1 MEPSLSRHPLCWL
14 SLLIGILSPGQPE
27 LQLTGLQPSIPIEKQ
42 NRMKKKDDQK
52 KFKVVLVGSG
62 DRRPKV
68 VEQAKKLRPSIE
80 AVVEVVGEEFDYS
93 ENPGQMGA
101 DFAIVLGGDGS
112 ILRAATRMG
121 DQQIP
126 VLGVNLGKLG
136 FLADVNPC
144 CVEAAL
150 ASVDQGE
157 CRLVDHLMLS
167 IEVFRGEEKVA
178 QKTGLNEVSILGGP
192 PFDIQRLDLAVDGIP
207 ATSYS
212 CDGLI
217 ISTPVGSTAHNLS
230 AGGPILRK
238 DLQAFVI
245 SPISPHTLTVRPVV
259 DSADRVY
266 ELVAAKPNESAAVVL
281 DGQVVTKLQ
290 AGDRVRVFRSKSIF
304 QLIEVSGNNYYQTLR
319 EKLGWGGEIKKS

>member
-1 MEPSLSRHPLCWL
+1 MRKSD
-14 SLLIGILSPGQPE
+14 GQE
-27 LQLTGLQPSIPIEKQ
+27 
-42 NRMKKKDDQK
+42 

-68 VEQAKKLRPSIE
+68 VAQSKELRPMIE
-80 AVVEVVGEEFDYS
+80 NVVDVVAEEFDYS

-112 ILRAATRMG
+112 ILRAATRME
-121 DQQIP
+121 DSQIP

-136 FLADVNPC
+136 FLADVNPRD
-144 CVEAAL
+144 VECAL
-150 ASVDQGE
+150 TSIDKE
-157 CRLVDHLMLS
+157 EFRLVDHLMLQ
-167 IEVFRGEEKVA
+167 IEILRGDETVA
-178 QKTGLNEVSILGGP
+178 AKTGLNEVAILGGP
-192 PFDIQRLDLAVDGIP
+192 PFDIQQLDLAVDGVP

-266 ELVAAKPNESAAVVL
+266 ELVAADPNESACVVL
-281 DGQVVTKLQ
+281 DGQIVTKLQ
-290 AGDRVRVFRSKSIF
+290 AGDRVRVSRAKSIF
-304 QLIEVSGNNYYQTLR
+304 QLIEVSGNNYYRTLR
-319 EKLGWGGEIKKS
+319 EKLGWGGEIKK

>member
-1 MEPSLSRHPLCWL
+1 
-14 SLLIGILSPGQPE
+14 
-27 LQLTGLQPSIPIEKQ
+27 
-42 NRMKKKDDQK
+42 MKKSDGQE

-68 VEQAKKLRPSIE
+68 VHQSKMLRPAIE
-80 AVVEVVGEEFDYS
+80 KVVEVVAEEFDYS

-112 ILRAATRMG
+112 ILRAATRMENS
-121 DQQIP
+121 QIP

-136 FLADVNPC
+136 FLADVNPDN
-144 CVEAAL
+144 VESAL
-150 ASVDQGE
+150 CSIDGGE
-157 CRLVDHLMLS
+157 FRLVDHLMLK
-167 IEVFRGEEKVA
+167 IEVFRGGQIIAE
-178 QKTGLNEVSILGGP
+178 KTGLNEVAILGGP
-192 PFDIQRLDLAVDGIP
+192 PYDIQQLDLAVDGIP
-207 ATSYS
+207 ATSYN

-266 ELVAAKPNESAAVVL
+266 ELVATNPNESACVVL
-281 DGQVVTKLQ
+281 DGQIVAKLQ
-290 AGDRVRVFRSKSIF
+290 ADDRVRVSRAKSIF
-304 QLIEVSGNNYYQTLR
+304 QLIEVSGNNYYRTLR
-319 EKLGWGGEIKKS
+319 EKLGWGGEFKKK

>member
-1 MEPSLSRHPLCWL
+1 
-14 SLLIGILSPGQPE
+14 
-27 LQLTGLQPSIPIEKQ
+27 
-42 NRMKKKDDQK
+42 MKKSDGKE

-68 VEQAKKLRPSIE
+68 VQQSKTLRPLIE
-80 AVVEVVGEEFDYS
+80 KVVDVVGEEFDYS

-112 ILRAATRMG
+112 ILRAATRMENS
-121 DQQIP
+121 QVP

-136 FLADVNPC
+136 FLADVSPDD
-144 CVEAAL
+144 VEPAL
-150 ASVDQGE
+150 RSVDGGE
-157 CRLVDHLMLS
+157 FRLVDHLMLQ
-167 IEVFRGEEKVA
+167 IEIIRGEKTIA
-178 QKTGLNEVSILGGP
+178 KKTGLNEVAILGGP
-192 PFDIQRLDLAVDGIP
+192 PYEIQQLDLAVDGIP
-207 ATSYS
+207 ATSYN

-259 DSADRVY
+259 DTADRVY
-266 ELVAAKPNESAAVVL
+266 ELVASKPNESACVVL
-281 DGQVVTKLQ
+281 DGQIVTKLQ
-290 AGDRVRVFRSKSIF
+290 AGDRVRVSRAKSIF
-304 QLIEVSGNNYYQTLR
+304 QLIEVSGNNYYRTLR
-319 EKLGWGGEIKKS
+319 EKLGWGGVIKKT

>member
-1 MEPSLSRHPLCWL
+1 
-14 SLLIGILSPGQPE
+14 
-27 LQLTGLQPSIPIEKQ
+27 
-42 NRMKKKDDQK
+42 MKKADGQE

-68 VEQAKKLRPSIE
+68 VQQSKILRPKIE
-80 AVVEVVGEEFDYS
+80 KVVDVVAEEFDYS

-112 ILRAATRMG
+112 ILRAATRMENS
-121 DQQIP
+121 QIP

-136 FLADVNPC
+136 FLADVNPDDI
-144 CVEAAL
+144 EPAL
-150 ASVDQGE
+150 RSIDCGKFQ
-157 CRLVDHLMLS
+157 LVDHLMLQ
-167 IEVFRGEEKVA
+167 IQVFRGEEIVA
-178 QKTGLNEVSILGGP
+178 EKTGLNEVSILGGP
-192 PFDIQRLDLAVDGIP
+192 PFDIQLLDLKVDGVP
-207 ATSYS
+207 ATAYN

-259 DSADRVY
+259 DTADRVY
-266 ELVAAKPNESAAVVL
+266 ELIATKPNESACVVL
-281 DGQVVTKLQ
+281 DGQIVTKLQ
-290 AGDRVRVFRSKSIF
+290 AGDRVRVSRAKSVF
-304 QLIEVSGNNYYQTLR
+304 QLIEVSGNNYYCTLR

>member
-1 MEPSLSRHPLCWL
+1 
-14 SLLIGILSPGQPE
+14 
-27 LQLTGLQPSIPIEKQ
+27 
-42 NRMKKKDDQK
+42 MKKTDGQK

-68 VEQAKKLRPSIE
+68 VEQANELRPLIE
-80 AVVEVVGEEFDYS
+80 SVVEVVGEEFDYS
-93 ENPGQMGA
+93 ENPGEMGA

-112 ILRAATRMG
+112 ILRAATRME
-121 DQQIP
+121 DSQIP

-144 CVEAAL
+144 DVEPAL
-150 ASVDQGE
+150 RSTDQGE
-157 CRLVDHLMLS
+157 FSLIDHLMLQLQ
-167 IEVFRGEEKVA
+167 IFRGDEMIAE
-178 QKTGLNEVSILGGP
+178 KTGLNEVAILGGP
-192 PFDIQRLDLAVDGIP
+192 PFDIQQLDLLVDGIP

-245 SPISPHTLTVRPVV
+245 SPISPHTLTVRPIV
-259 DSADRVY
+259 DTADRVY
-266 ELVAAKPNESAAVVL
+266 ELVAADPNESACVVL
-281 DGQVVTKLQ
+281 DGQIVTKLQ
-290 AGDRVRVFRSKSIF
+290 AGDRVRVSRAKSIF
-304 QLIEVSGNNYYQTLR
+304 QLIEVSGNNYYRTLR
-319 EKLGWGGEIKKS
+319 EKLGWGGEFKKK

>member
-1 MEPSLSRHPLCWL
+1 M
-14 SLLIGILSPGQPE
+14 
-27 LQLTGLQPSIPIEKQ
+27 IES
-42 NRMKKKDDQK
+42 
-52 KFKVVLVGSG
+52 VV
-62 DRRPKV
+62 DV
-68 VEQAKKLRPSIE
+68 VA
-80 AVVEVVGEEFDYS
+80 EEFDYS
-93 ENPGQMGA
+93 DNPGKMGA

-112 ILRAATRMG
+112 ILRAATRME
-121 DQQIP
+121 DSQIP

-144 CVEAAL
+144 CVDAAL
-150 ASVDQGE
+150 KSIEAGE
-157 CRLVDHLMLS
+157 CRLVDHLMLQVS
-167 IEVFRGEEKVA
+167 VYRGDEVIAE
-178 QKTGLNEVSILGGP
+178 KTGLNEVSILGGP
-192 PFDIQRLDLAVDGIP
+192 PFDIQQLDLAVDGIP

-266 ELVAAKPNESAAVVL
+266 ELHAAKPNDSACVVL
-281 DGQVVTKLQ
+281 DGQILTKLQ
-290 AGDRVRVFRSKSIF
+290 AGDRVRVSRAKSIF

>member
-1 MEPSLSRHPLCWL
+1 MQKQDGQSR
-14 SLLIGILSPGQPE
+14 
-27 LQLTGLQPSIPIEKQ
+27 
-42 NRMKKKDDQK
+42 
-52 KFKVVLVGSG
+52 FKVVLVGSG

-68 VEQAKKLRPSIE
+68 VGQSKELRPLIE
-80 AVVEVVGEEFDYS
+80 NVVDVIGEEFDYS
-93 ENPGQMGA
+93 ENPGKMGA

-112 ILRAATRMG
+112 ILRAATRMRES
-121 DQQIP
+121 QIP

-144 CVEAAL
+144 DVELAL
-150 ASVDQGE
+150 NCIDLGKFQ
-157 CRLVDHLMLS
+157 LIDHLMMQ
-167 IEVFRGEEKVA
+167 IQVIRDGEQIA
-178 QKTGLNEVSILGGP
+178 DQTGLNEVAILGGP
-192 PFDIQRLDLAVDGIP
+192 PYDIQQLGLTVDGVP
-207 ATSYS
+207 ATTYS

-245 SPISPHTLTVRPVV
+245 SPISPHTLTVRPIV

-266 ELVAAKPNESAAVVL
+266 ELVATNPNESACVVL
-281 DGQVVTKLQ
+281 DGQTISKLQ
-290 AGDRVRVFRSKSIF
+290 AGDRVRVSRAKSIF

-319 EKLGWGGEIKKS
+319 EKLGWGGEFKKQKS

>member
-1 MEPSLSRHPLCWL
+1 
-14 SLLIGILSPGQPE
+14 
-27 LQLTGLQPSIPIEKQ
+27 
-42 NRMKKKDDQK
+42 MKKTDGQE

-68 VEQAKKLRPSIE
+68 VQQSKILRPKIE
-80 AVVEVVGEEFDYS
+80 KVVDVVAEEFDYS

-112 ILRAATRMG
+112 ILRAATRMENS
-121 DQQIP
+121 QIP

-136 FLADVNPC
+136 FLADVNPDDI
-144 CVEAAL
+144 EPAL
-150 ASVDQGE
+150 RSIDCGKFQ
-157 CRLVDHLMLS
+157 LVDHLMLQ
-167 IEVFRGEEKVA
+167 IQVFRGEEIVA
-178 QKTGLNEVSILGGP
+178 EKTGLNEVSILGGP
-192 PFDIQRLDLAVDGIP
+192 PFDIQLLDLKVDGVP
-207 ATSYS
+207 ATAYN

-259 DSADRVY
+259 DTADRVY
-266 ELVAAKPNESAAVVL
+266 ELIATKPNESACVVL
-281 DGQVVTKLQ
+281 DGQIVTKLQ
-290 AGDRVRVFRSKSIF
+290 AGDRVRVSRAKSVF
-304 QLIEVSGNNYYQTLR
+304 QLIEVSGNNYYCTLR

>member
-1 MEPSLSRHPLCWL
+1 
-14 SLLIGILSPGQPE
+14 
-27 LQLTGLQPSIPIEKQ
+27 
-42 NRMKKKDDQK
+42 MKKKDGQK

-68 VEQAKKLRPSIE
+68 IDQANELRPLIE
-80 AVVEVVGEEFDYS
+80 SVVEVVGEEFDYS
-93 ENPGQMGA
+93 ENPGKMGA

-112 ILRAATRMG
+112 ILRAATRME
-121 DQQIP
+121 DSQIP

-144 CVEAAL
+144 DVESAL
-150 ASVDQGE
+150 KSTDQGE
-157 CRLVDHLMLS
+157 FSLIDHLMLQLQ
-167 IEVFRGEEKVA
+167 VFRGDEMIAE
-178 QKTGLNEVSILGGP
+178 KTGLNEVAILGGP
-192 PFDIQRLDLAVDGIP
+192 PFDIQQLDLQVDGIP

-245 SPISPHTLTVRPVV
+245 SPISPHTLTVRPIV
-259 DSADRVY
+259 DTADRVY
-266 ELVAAKPNESAAVVL
+266 ELVAADPNESACVVL
-281 DGQVVTKLQ
+281 DGQIVTKLQ
-290 AGDRVRVFRSKSIF
+290 AGDRVRVSRAKSIF
-304 QLIEVSGNNYYQTLR
+304 QLIEVSGNNYYRTLR
-319 EKLGWGGEIKKS
+319 EKLGWGGEFKKK

>member
-1 MEPSLSRHPLCWL
+1 
-14 SLLIGILSPGQPE
+14 
-27 LQLTGLQPSIPIEKQ
+27 
-42 NRMKKKDDQK
+42 MKKKDGQK

-68 VEQAKKLRPSIE
+68 IEQANELRPLIE
-80 AVVEVVGEEFDYS
+80 SVVEVVGEEFDYS
-93 ENPGQMGA
+93 ENPGKMGA

-112 ILRAATRMG
+112 ILRAATRME
-121 DQQIP
+121 DSQIP

-144 CVEAAL
+144 DVESAL
-150 ASVDQGE
+150 KSTDQGE
-157 CRLVDHLMLS
+157 FSLIDHLMLQLQ
-167 IEVFRGEEKVA
+167 IFRGDEMIAE
-178 QKTGLNEVSILGGP
+178 KTGLNEVAILGGP
-192 PFDIQRLDLAVDGIP
+192 PFDIQQLDLLVDGIP

-245 SPISPHTLTVRPVV
+245 SPISPHTLTVRPIV
-259 DSADRVY
+259 DTADRVY
-266 ELVAAKPNESAAVVL
+266 ELVAADPNESACVVL
-281 DGQVVTKLQ
+281 DGQIVTKLQ
-290 AGDRVRVFRSKSIF
+290 AGDRVRVSRAKSIF
-304 QLIEVSGNNYYQTLR
+304 QLIEVSGNNYYRTLR
-319 EKLGWGGEIKKS
+319 EKLGWGGEFKKK

>member
-1 MEPSLSRHPLCWL
+1 
-14 SLLIGILSPGQPE
+14 
-27 LQLTGLQPSIPIEKQ
+27 
-42 NRMKKKDDQK
+42 MKKCDGQE

-68 VEQAKKLRPSIE
+68 VQQSKELRPLIE
-80 AVVEVVGEEFDYS
+80 NVVDVVAEEFDYS

-112 ILRAATRMG
+112 ILRAATRMEG
-121 DQQIP
+121 SQIP

-136 FLADVNPC
+136 FLADVHPGDI
-144 CVEAAL
+144 ESAL
-150 ASVDQGE
+150 TSIDQE
-157 CRLVDHLMLS
+157 SFRLVDHLMLQ
-167 IEVFRGEEKVA
+167 IEVFRDGEAIAV
-178 QKTGLNEVSILGGP
+178 KTGLNEVAILGGA
-192 PFDIQRLDLAVDGIP
+192 PFDIQKLDLAVDGVP

-259 DSADRVY
+259 DSAERVY
-266 ELVAAKPNESAAVVL
+266 ELVAADPNESACVVL
-281 DGQVVTKLQ
+281 DGQIVSKLQ
-290 AGDRVRVFRSKSIF
+290 AGDRVRVSRAKSIF
-304 QLIEVSGNNYYQTLR
+304 QLIEVSGNNYYGTLR
-319 EKLGWGGEIKKS
+319 EKLGWGGEIKKNAN

>member
-1 MEPSLSRHPLCWL
+1 
-14 SLLIGILSPGQPE
+14 
-27 LQLTGLQPSIPIEKQ
+27 
-42 NRMKKKDDQK
+42 MKKTDGQE

-68 VEQAKKLRPSIE
+68 VQQSKILRPKIE
-80 AVVEVVGEEFDYS
+80 KVVDVVAEEFDYS

-101 DFAIVLGGDGS
+101 DFAIVRGGDGS
-112 ILRAATRMG
+112 ILRAATRMENS
-121 DQQIP
+121 QIP

-136 FLADVNPC
+136 FLADVNPDDI
-144 CVEAAL
+144 EPAL
-150 ASVDQGE
+150 RSIDCGKFQ
-157 CRLVDHLMLS
+157 LVDHLMLQ
-167 IEVFRGEEKVA
+167 IQVFRGEEIVA
-178 QKTGLNEVSILGGP
+178 EKTGLNEVSILGGP
-192 PFDIQRLDLAVDGIP
+192 PFDIQLLDLKVDGVP
-207 ATSYS
+207 ATAYN

-259 DSADRVY
+259 DTADRVY
-266 ELVAAKPNESAAVVL
+266 ELIATKPNESACVVL
-281 DGQVVTKLQ
+281 DGQIVTKLQ
-290 AGDRVRVFRSKSIF
+290 AGDRVRVSRAKSVF
-304 QLIEVSGNNYYQTLR
+304 QLIEVSGNNYYCTLR

>member
-1 MEPSLSRHPLCWL
+1 
-14 SLLIGILSPGQPE
+14 
-27 LQLTGLQPSIPIEKQ
+27 
-42 NRMKKKDDQK
+42 MKKSDGND

-68 VEQAKKLRPSIE
+68 VQQSKELRPAIE
-80 AVVEVVGEEFDYS
+80 KVVDVVAEEFDYS
-93 ENPGQMGA
+93 ENPGEMGA

-112 ILRAATRMG
+112 ILRAATRMENS
-121 DQQIP
+121 QIP

-144 CVEAAL
+144 CVEEAL
-150 ASVDQGE
+150 ISVDAGNF
-157 CRLVDHLMLS
+157 RLVDHLMLQ
-167 IEVFRGEEKVA
+167 IEVFRGDKTIA
-178 QKTGLNEVSILGGP
+178 KKTGLNEVSILGGP
-192 PFDIQRLDLAVDGIP
+192 PFDIQRLDLAVDGVA
-207 ATSYS
+207 ATSYN

-266 ELVAAKPNESAAVVL
+266 ELVASKPNASACVVL
-281 DGQVVTKLQ
+281 DGQIVVELQ
-290 AGDRVRVFRSKSIF
+290 AQDRVRVSRAESIF
-304 QLIEVSGNNYYQTLR
+304 QLIEVSGNNYYGTLR
-319 EKLGWGGEIKKS
+319 EKLGWGGEIKKK